1 MEANIAQFKRLK
13 MSSDVEQEA
22 FGMVAVQWA
31 GLLAMYLSQWINDLW
46 GAIYYI
52 TTMMVSSYLVGV
64 YF

>member
-31 GLLAMYLSQWINDLW
+31 GLLAMYLSQWINDL
-46 GAIYYI
+46 
-52 TTMMVSSYLVGV
+52 
-64 YF
+64 